1 MVKRGLFPS
10 LSVQFDTGVV
20 EFEAE
25 KLKQLELA
33 YCLTVHKVQGCE
45 FQSVI
50 MPCSAT
56 QKNMMTRHLVYTAIT
71 RAKKQLA
78 ADKRKHALI
87 QCKSAILMAVAVY
100 INLAVYYGT
109 LRSTALYC
117 LLISLIGFVFCY
129 PKQIPDAEN
138 KEK

>member
-1 MVKRGLFPS
+1 MLTLPHARILYYIMGGIAILFAILCELDIVPPAYLHADS
-10 LSVQFDTGVV
+10 
-20 EFEAE
+20 AE
-25 KLKQLELA
+25 EHYRLDITCILITL
-33 YCLTVHKVQGCE
+33 LNT
-45 FQSVI
+45 
-50 MPCSAT
+50 
-56 QKNMMTRHLVYTAIT
+56 YTALRLPAST

-87 QCKSAILMAVAVY
+87 QCKSAILMAAAVY

-129 PKQIPDAEN
+129 PKQLPDAEN
-138 KEK
+138 KEQ

>member
-1 MVKRGLFPS
+1 MLTLPHARILYYIMGGIAILFAI
-10 LSVQFDTGVV
+10 LC
-20 EFEAE
+20 
-25 KLKQLELA
+25 ELDIVPPA
-33 YCLTVHKVQGCE
+33 YLHADSTEVHYRLDITC
-45 FQSVI
+45 I
-50 MPCSAT
+50 LIT
-56 QKNMMTRHLVYTAIT
+56 LLNTYTALRLPAST

-78 ADKRKHALI
+78 ADKRKYALI

-129 PKQIPDAEN
+129 PKQLRDAEN

>member
-1 MVKRGLFPS
+1 MLTLPHARILYYIMGGIAILFAILCELDIVPPAYLHADS
-10 LSVQFDTGVV
+10 
-20 EFEAE
+20 AE
-25 KLKQLELA
+25 EHYRLDITCILITL
-33 YCLTVHKVQGCE
+33 LNT
-45 FQSVI
+45 
-50 MPCSAT
+50 
-56 QKNMMTRHLVYTAIT
+56 YTALRLPAST

-78 ADKRKHALI
+78 ADKRKYALI

-117 LLISLIGFVFCY
+117 LLIALIGFVFCY
-129 PKQIPDAEN
+129 PKQLPDAEN

>member
-1 MVKRGLFPS
+1 MLTLPHARILYYIMGGIAILFAILCELDIVPPAYLHADS
-10 LSVQFDTGVV
+10 
-20 EFEAE
+20 AE
-25 KLKQLELA
+25 EHYRLDITCILITL
-33 YCLTVHKVQGCE
+33 LNT
-45 FQSVI
+45 
-50 MPCSAT
+50 
-56 QKNMMTRHLVYTAIT
+56 YTALRLPAST
-71 RAKKQLA
+71 RAKKQFA

-109 LRSTALYC
+109 LRSSALYC

-129 PKQIPDAEN
+129 PKQLSDAEN

>member
-1 MVKRGLFPS
+1 MLTLPHARILYYIMGGIAILFAI
-10 LSVQFDTGVV
+10 LC
-20 EFEAE
+20 
-25 KLKQLELA
+25 ELD
-33 YCLTVHKVQGCE
+33 
-45 FQSVI
+45 I
-50 MPCSAT
+50 MPPAYLHADSAEEHYRLDIT
-56 QKNMMTRHLVYTAIT
+56 CILITLLNTYTALRLPAST

-109 LRSTALYC
+109 LRSSALYC

-129 PKQIPDAEN
+129 PKQLPDAEN

>member
-1 MVKRGLFPS
+1 MLTLPHARILYYIMGGIAILFAILCELDIVPPAYLHADS
-10 LSVQFDTGVV
+10 
-20 EFEAE
+20 AE
-25 KLKQLELA
+25 EHYRLDITCILITL
-33 YCLTVHKVQGCE
+33 LNT
-45 FQSVI
+45 
-50 MPCSAT
+50 
-56 QKNMMTRHLVYTAIT
+56 YTALRLPAST

-78 ADKRKHALI
+78 ADKRKYALI

-129 PKQIPDAEN
+129 PKQLHDAEN